1 MTLKYFTAGVVL
13 LGFIFSITGCTST
26 VSPKRFTQAQLTAI
40 ETRIVDASMDDTYSA
55 ASSAL
60 FDAGYTISM
69 SDRAGGL
76 LTGAQGK
83 DNTAA
88 RIWISPYIRDTSFV
102 ISIQVKSSG
111 SRTSDVRIKTSIN
124 GQPTVDKKAIDQI
137 WILMQRQVLMRLP
150 PPVSSSAATEL
161 PAGKQSINNQS
172 AKQTA
177 NRQDEVDQS
186 KYSDSTQKWISGKV
200 DD

>member
-1 MTLKYFTAGVVL
+1 MKFLAKVAL
-13 LGFIFSITGCTST
+13 LAVFSGFISGCTST
-26 VSPKRFTQAQLTAI
+26 VSPNRFTQAQLTAI
-40 ETRIVDASMDDTYSA
+40 ETRIVDASMDETYSA

-76 LTGAQGK
+76 LTGTQGK

-88 RIWISPYIRDTSFV
+88 RIWISPLIRDTSFV
-102 ISIQVKSSG
+102 ISIQIKSSG
-111 SRTSDVRIKTSIN
+111 PQASDVRIKTSIN

-137 WILMQRQVLMRLP
+137 WVLMQRQVLMRTP
-150 PPVSSSAATEL
+150 PSMEANTYQKTQNASPIS
-161 PAGKQSINNQS
+161 KQPSPLQS
-172 AKQTA
+172 GQSEDK
-177 NRQDEVDQS
+177 VDQS
-186 KYSDSTQKWISGKV
+186 KYSESTQKWISGKV